1 MITYTATNTENGKF
15 YIGSTTNFER
25 RQKEHLT
32 TAQEFHFQRA
42 LRRNPDLF
50 SWEVYEDDSE
60 GPVLEQ
66 ALLDMWYGKKQCY
79 NMCGF
84 AGRPPERKGK
94 KLKPEAYEKLVTR
107 LKSNHP
113 MRGKQ
118 RTEETKNKISQKLL
132 GTKVP
137 DEVRKKMSVAMT
149 GKKKSPEHCA
159 AISKGRKEKVK
170 PKESKV
176 RGWLPEIITWIEAG
190 LSLRSIG
197 KILGVSHNTVS
208 HLLNKTQTPVYQW
221 P

>member
-1 MITYTATNTENGKF
+1 MITYIATNTENGKF

-32 TAQEFHFQRA
+32 TSQEFHFQRA

-50 SWEVYEDDSE
+50 IWEIYEDDSE
-60 GPVLEQ
+60 DPVLEQ

-79 NMCGF
+79 NMCNF

-94 KLKPEAYEKLVTR
+94 KLKPETYKKLVTR
-107 LKSNHP
+107 LKSNPP

-118 RTEETKNKISQKLL
+118 HTEETKNKISQELL
-132 GTKVP
+132 GTTVTG
-137 DEVRKKMSVAMT
+137 EVREKISVTLT

-159 AISKGRKEKVK
+159 AISRGRREKIK
-170 PKESKV
+170 PKESKIQE
-176 RGWLPEIITWIEAG
+176 WLPEIVIWRKAG

-197 KILGVSHNTVS
+197 NILGVSHSTVS
-208 HLLNKTQTPVYQW
+208 HLLNQV
-221 P
+221 